1 MLKAIRVELEQQ
13 LPNYRKPA
21 SFLVKES
28 FPLPP
33 YSTVIGMIH
42 TACGFTE
49 YHPMKISI
57 QGSYASDVSDLA
69 VLYNFGI
76 KYDATRHQYKVLN
89 EEGIYDG
96 INRGVRN
103 IHLLSDVKMILHIIP
118 DKEEELGE
126 ILRGL
131 QYPKRFLSLGRHE
144 DLIHITEISEVEL
157 EEYDSEEYEE
167 IDEDAKEKYNLY
179 VPIEYI
185 EDEETLLGTVYR
197 LTKEFEIN
205 SKTKYREWKKIVKAY
220 YVAPENITCLK
231 DKDVDVYVDKKDNT
245 LVCFA

>member
-49 YHPMKISI
+49 YHPMRISI
-57 QGSYASDVSDLA
+57 QGNYASDVSDLA

-118 DKEEELGE
+118 DKEEELEE
-126 ILRGL
+126 ILKGL

-157 EEYDSEEYEE
+157 EEYDVKNHRN
-167 IDEDAKEKYNLY
+167 AKVEYNLY
-179 VPIEYI
+179 VPLECMKK
-185 EDEETLLGTVYR
+185 TLVGTVYR

-205 SKTKYREWKKIVKAY
+205 PKTKYREWKKIVKAY
-220 YVAPENITCLK
+220 YVTPENIRFLK
-231 DKDVDVYVDKKDNT
+231 NAYVDKENNT
-245 LVCFA
+245 IVCFA

>member
-49 YHPMKISI
+49 YHAMKISI

-76 KYDATRHQYKVLN
+76 KYDPTRHQYKVLN
-89 EEGIYDG
+89 QEGEYDG

-103 IHLLSDVKMILHIIP
+103 IHLLSDMKMVLHITS
-118 DKEEELGE
+118 EEDELDE
-126 ILRGL
+126 ILKGL
-131 QYPKRFLSLGRHE
+131 QYPKRFLSIGRHE
-144 DLIHITEISEVEL
+144 DIINITKISVVTLEI
-157 EEYDSEEYEE
+157 YDRDKYEE
-167 IDEDAKEKYNLY
+167 AEADYNLY
-179 VPIEYI
+179 VPVECVKGKEPLI
-185 EDEETLLGTVYR
+185 GTIYR

-205 SKTKYREWKKIVKAY
+205 PKTKYREWKKIVKAY
-220 YVAPENITCLK
+220 YAAPEHVKFLK
-231 DKDVDVYVDKKDNT
+231 NAYVDIENNT
-245 LVCFA
+245 IVCLA

>member
-49 YHPMKISI
+49 YHPMRISI
-57 QGSYASDVSDLA
+57 QGNYASDVSDLA

-96 INRGVRN
+96 INRGVRDRK
-103 IHLLSDVKMILHIIP
+103 SV
-118 DKEEELGE
+118 
-126 ILRGL
+126 
-131 QYPKRFLSLGRHE
+131 
-144 DLIHITEISEVEL
+144 V
-157 EEYDSEEYEE
+157 
-167 IDEDAKEKYNLY
+167 
-179 VPIEYI
+179 
-185 EDEETLLGTVYR
+185 
-197 LTKEFEIN
+197 
-205 SKTKYREWKKIVKAY
+205 
-220 YVAPENITCLK
+220 
-231 DKDVDVYVDKKDNT
+231 
-245 LVCFA
+245 